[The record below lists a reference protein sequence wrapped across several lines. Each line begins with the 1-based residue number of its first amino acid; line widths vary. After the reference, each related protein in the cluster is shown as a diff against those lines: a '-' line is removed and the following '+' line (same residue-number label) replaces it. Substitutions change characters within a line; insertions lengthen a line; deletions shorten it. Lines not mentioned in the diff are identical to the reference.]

1 MIKTSSVEIV
11 FPVYSENI
19 SIVED
24 STHKLLHHL
33 TKIRGPFSFQVTI
46 SINGKNTGMLIE
58 KVNKICTENQ
68 NVICNVTKEQGKGH
82 GVISVWENSSAD
94 ILVYMDIDLATSLD
108 SLEQLLLEIKKG
120 KDLCIG
126 SRYLSDSKVQRS
138 IKRYIL
144 SRLYHTILIQ
154 GFLRLPINDVQ
165 CGYKAINKDVF
176 FELRPYIT
184 DYKFFFDAE
193 LVFICHMLGKSIKEL
208 PVVWTEASVSSVKL
222 FRTSISFIIG
232 AILLKLRYRHYK
244 EDIKMN

>member
-1 MIKTSSVEIV
+1 MIYKFIDNNGSEITVNSLSSLQALVESETIKKKT
-11 FPVYSENI
+11 
-19 SIVED
+19 
-24 STHKLLHHL
+24 
-33 TKIRGPFSFQVTI
+33 
-46 SINGKNTGMLIE
+46 
-58 KVNKICTENQ
+58 KV
-68 NVICNVTKEQGKGH
+68 
-82 GVISVWENSSAD
+82 
-94 ILVYMDIDLATSLD
+94 
-108 SLEQLLLEIKKG
+108 IKKG